1 MQWSVTMKTI
11 VAFEHTYHPSCP
23 TVCQSDSGECGKE
36 SPQGRVEWLTAC
48 VLGLL
53 EVKIWKCQ
61 DFTPTD
67 TCMQIFLLLLC
78 SSMLRSISHYVLIFL
93 SNFSKYSDTKYC
105 VTVFS
110 EINPVKMVITFCYF
124 QPLLS
129 LSLSQIHK
137 GERGGNSL
145 LSATVFLFYFVF
157 LFTSMGH
164 QNQKSSDA
172 HSRSELQ
179 HYSFNCISL

>member
-1 MQWSVTMKTI
+1 
-11 VAFEHTYHPSCP
+11 
-23 TVCQSDSGECGKE
+23 
-36 SPQGRVEWLTAC
+36 
-48 VLGLL
+48 
-53 EVKIWKCQ
+53 
-61 DFTPTD
+61 
-67 TCMQIFLLLLC
+67 
-78 SSMLRSISHYVLIFL
+78 
-93 SNFSKYSDTKYC
+93 
-105 VTVFS
+105 
-110 EINPVKMVITFCYF
+110 MVITFCYF

-172 HSRSELQ
+172 HSRSLGAILP
-179 HYSFNCISL
+179 NGGI